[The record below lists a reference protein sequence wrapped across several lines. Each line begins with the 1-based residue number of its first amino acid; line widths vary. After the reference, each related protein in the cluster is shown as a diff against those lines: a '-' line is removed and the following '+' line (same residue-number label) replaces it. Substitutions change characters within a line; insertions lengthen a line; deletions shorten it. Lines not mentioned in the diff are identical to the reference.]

1 MEDRDWLGLVIEF
14 EMPDGFDLG
23 EIALDGGADG
33 LEAVVGERVGLQG

>member
-1 MEDRDWLGLVIEF
+1 MEDCDWLGLVVKF
-14 EMPDGFDLG
+14 EKADGFDLG